1 MLEQGLYKIDMP
13 KNRIYYATE
22 KMSELWHKRF
32 GHLNYDSII
41 ALSNTSIT
49 GVKFKNSEMLEYF
62 IYQR

>member
-1 MLEQGLYKIDMP
+1 MQL
-13 KNRIYYATE
+13 

-32 GHLNYDSII
+32 ENLNYDSVI
-41 ALSNTSIT
+41 ALSNMPIT